1 MREHDPRRVQ
11 IDWRKKGG
19 RKPHGVMLCAR
30 PSKYGNPYDWRE
42 LGRLE
47 SIERY
52 ARYLD
57 AMNERE
63 RAEFLQPLRKAN
75 GLACYCKLS
84 EPCHVDELIKRLK

>member
-1 MREHDPRRVQ
+1 MRSELPKRVQ

-19 RKPHGVMLCAR
+19 KKPHGVTLCAR

-52 ARYLD
+52 AEFLD

-63 RAEFLQPLRKAN
+63 RAEFLQPLRKAQE
-75 GLACYCKLS
+75 LACYCKLS